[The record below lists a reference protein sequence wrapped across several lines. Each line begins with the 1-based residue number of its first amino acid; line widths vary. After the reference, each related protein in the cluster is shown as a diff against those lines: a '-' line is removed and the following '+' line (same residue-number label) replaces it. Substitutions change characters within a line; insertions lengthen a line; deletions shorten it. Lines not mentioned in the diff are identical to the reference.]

1 MITFGYRNRFNG
13 PLRALTAL
21 AVGLVMVISKTNAL
35 VLAVRII
42 AAFLLASGLVSV
54 LVGYKERRNGQMSLM
69 SVNAIVDLVLA
80 IFMLVWPGVVAG
92 LIVTL
97 IGIALICFGLFQIV
111 VLASA
116 NRVMNIGAFAFILPA
131 VVLIGGAI
139 LVAKPGF
146 IGSAIGVVAGVVLI
160 IYGASELLSSWKMNK
175 AMAEYESEPTDVP
188 ADEQVSGQIDE
199 Q

>member
-1 MITFGYRNRFNG
+1 MITFGYRNGFNG

-21 AVGLVMVISKTNAL
+21 AVGLVMVISRTNAL

-80 IFMLVWPGVVAG
+80 IFMFVWPGVVAG

-97 IGIALICFGLFQIV
+97 IGIALICFGLFQILA
-111 VLASA
+111 LASA
-116 NRVMNIGAFAFILPA
+116 NRVMNVGAVSFILPA
-131 VVLIGGAI
+131 IVLVGGAI

-160 IYGASELLSSWKMNK
+160 IYGASELLSSWKMKK
-175 AMAEYESEPTDVP
+175 AIAEYESEPT
-188 ADEQVSGQIDE
+188 E
-199 Q
+199 

>member
-80 IFMLVWPGVVAG
+80 IFMFVWPGVVAG

-146 IGSAIGVVAGVVLI
+146 IGSAIGVVAGVALI

-175 AMAEYESEPTDVP
+175 AMAEYESEPTDMP

>member
-80 IFMLVWPGVVAG
+80 IFMFVWPGVVAG